1 MLPIVHRE
9 MAVAA
14 RRKTTYAF
22 RGFAGFI
29 AFVILFATWMDLRQN
44 GCLMPNGK
52 GLLWSI
58 TVVGCVVAT
67 WQGIVRAAR
76 CLSEERANGT
86 LGLLF
91 LTPLKTVDVV
101 FGKFTTA
108 ALLAIQIAVT
118 LAPMLAV

>member
-14 RRKTTYAF
+14 RRKSTYGF
-22 RGFAGFI
+22 RGLAGFI
-29 AFVILFATWMDLRQN
+29 AFVSLFGTWMDLRKPGN
-44 GCLMPNGK
+44 SMPNGK

-58 TVVGCVVAT
+58 TVVGCGVAT

-101 FGKFTTA
+101 LGKFTAA
-108 ALLAIQIAVT
+108 ALLS
-118 LAPMLAV
+118 L